1 MNKLII
7 STIDDR
13 SRAEE
18 ISSTLVRERL
28 AACVNIVPGVT
39 SYYRW
44 KGEVEK
50 DSEIVLLIK
59 TTEEASQ
66 KLMSRLKELHPYNT
80 PEAIL
85 LDITGGLPDYLKW
98 LEDSVMKRK

>member
-18 ISSTLVRERL
+18 ISNTLVRERL
-28 AACVNIVPGVT
+28 AACVNIVPGIT

-50 DSEIVLLIK
+50 DSEIIMLIK
-59 TTEEASQ
+59 TTEEESQ
-66 KLMSRLKELHPYNT
+66 RVLARLKELHPYKT
-80 PEAIL
+80 PEAL
-85 LDITGGLPDYLKW
+85 LIDITGGLPDYLKW
-98 LEDSVMKRK
+98 LEESVVKRK